1 MIVFDI
7 YEHPKHGI
15 EAIRTGFSWS
25 AFLAPPVWAA
35 AKGLGA
41 LTLMLVVG
49 STLMFD
55 ILKIA
60 SGVVPQPAVM
70 LLLFAVSY
78 LMFGLR
84 PGIEGN
90 FWHASRL
97 RKEGF
102 QWRFTVAADN
112 RSHALESVRSGQ
124 LINSPRLL
132 LANANSV

>member
-1 MIVFDI
+1 MTIFDI
-7 YEHPKHGI
+7 YEHPRHGI
-15 EAIRTGFSWS
+15 QAIKNGFSWS
-25 AFLAPPVWAA
+25 AFLAPSVWAA
-35 AKGLGA
+35 AKGLGT
-41 LTLMLVVG
+41 LTLMLVVA

-55 ILKIA
+55 LLKIA
-60 SGVVPQPAVM
+60 SGLVPQPAAM
-70 LLLFAVSY
+70 LLLFAASY

-90 FWHASRL
+90 FWHASTL

-102 QWRFTVAADN
+102 QWCFTVAANN

-132 LANANSV
+132 LANANYV